1 MRGILYFCHKIPFI
15 SYSNA
20 AAPPPARKAS
30 KGHNPEL
37 PIQELPSSFLGCRL
51 WEELDPLVLNS
62 QPIVGMTLL
71 PDMRWAGNGNQVTTE
86 PEKAKC
92 LCGTRV
98 TSNPEPEGGMVS
110 SQLRK

>member
-1 MRGILYFCHKIPFI
+1 MQLPFP
-15 SYSNA
+15 SQESQQ
-20 AAPPPARKAS
+20 
-30 KGHNPEL
+30 GTHPEL
-37 PIQELPSSFLGCRL
+37 PVQELPSSFLGCRL

-62 QPIVGMTLL
+62 QPIAGMILL
-71 PDMRWAGNGNQVTTE
+71 PDMRWAWNGNQVTTE

-110 SQLRK
+110 NQLRK